1 MTFNQVFLR
10 IYDRKISSGEIT
22 FSQSGISKNDF
33 TQLCTDPE
41 FVFIEE
47 ALALIC
53 ERMAVDREER
63 ELLYELAGYGG

>member
-33 TQLCTDPE
+33 TQLCMDPE
-41 FVFIEE
+41 FVFSEE
-47 ALALIC
+47 ELALIC
-53 ERMAVDREER
+53 ERMAVDKEER

>member
-41 FVFIEE
+41 FVFSEE

>member
-33 TQLCTDPE
+33 TQLCMDPE
-41 FVFIEE
+41 FVFSEE

-53 ERMAVDREER
+53 ERMAVDKEER
-63 ELLYELAGYGG
+63 EFLYELAGYGG